1 VAGRQSK
8 NPAEANTG
16 MFYYPVQ
23 TMPAPNRGVVVNDQT
38 VQPGQVWTHDGLYV
52 GGLFDGRADDGLD
65 EGFYQVHGDDNQGG
79 AMATAQNGKTYWLM
93 PYIGH
98 NRLYEISGWQDWQRQ
113 TGQVTRP
120 TEVATASGKGTGL
133 SAKYYAGDQL
143 LHSAV
148 EEPVYY
154 EQFGPERHE
163 GKVAAPFRVVW
174 TGSIEAPMTDEFSIT
189 TLIGENEK
197 IAIEIDGKLVH
208 AAGTSNDVTLNI
220 KMRAGQRYPIRIGY
234 SNNDGRA
241 ELKLLWSSRVLDP
254 MRVPQ
259 TALFPE

>member
-1 VAGRQSK
+1 
-8 NPAEANTG
+8 
-16 MFYYPVQ
+16 
-23 TMPAPNRGVVVNDQT
+23 
-38 VQPGQVWTHDGLYV
+38 
-52 GGLFDGRADDGLD
+52 
-65 EGFYQVHGDDNQGG
+65 
-79 AMATAQNGKTYWLM
+79 
-93 PYIGH
+93 
-98 NRLYEISGWQDWQRQ
+98 
-113 TGQVTRP
+113 
-120 TEVATASGKGTGL
+120 
-133 SAKYYAGDQL
+133 
-143 LHSAV
+143 
-148 EEPVYY
+148 
-154 EQFGPERHE
+154 
-163 GKVAAPFRVVW
+163 
-174 TGSIEAPMTDEFSIT
+174 MTDEFSIT